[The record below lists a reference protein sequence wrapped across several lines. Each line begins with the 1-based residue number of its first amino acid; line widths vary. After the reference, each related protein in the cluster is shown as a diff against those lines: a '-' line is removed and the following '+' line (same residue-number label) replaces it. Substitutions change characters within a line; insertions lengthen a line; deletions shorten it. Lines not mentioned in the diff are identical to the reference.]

1 MRGDPMTKALLHHEK
16 IPTSIK
22 GAVAYRI
29 RHASHDVQGKPTES
43 TGLVIA
49 PEAPGEGR
57 RVMSWAHGTTGSGD
71 AACPSAQPDPARELT
86 LYFAPGSTTQIDYGV
101 PGLQKFVD
109 DGWVVVAT
117 DHQGLGTPGVHQY
130 TVNRTNGIDAVTIVH
145 AARELPVGAGDRFGV
160 IGWSEGGGAAAAA
173 VELDP
178 SDYGDCTIV
187 GAAAMSP
194 GVAIVAVKQPG
205 IGTALGSGAPLP
217 PDGHLFMI
225 LAGTVAAYP
234 ETLSLD
240 DVFTP
245 VGRRVWDAGWNT
257 QPTHHFSDTLARAFK
272 HEGPVMH
279 FDTSKLDAW
288 MKAFTESSATLRT
301 PIAPV
306 LVLRDAQLDDGPC
319 PTPWQLGYIEA
330 VKALGGDITETVYPA
345 CDHFALPSHSI
356 DHAREWLASKF

>member
-1 MRGDPMTKALLHHEK
+1 MAKVLLHHEK
-16 IPTSIK
+16 IATSIT

-29 RHASHDVQGKPTES
+29 RYASHDVRGRSTES

-49 PEAPGEGR
+49 PESPGEGR
-57 RVMSWAHGTTGSGD
+57 RVMSWAHGTTGIGD
-71 AACPSAQPDPARELT
+71 ASCPSAQPDPARELT
-86 LYFAPGSTTQIDYGV
+86 LYFEPGSTTQIDYGV
-101 PGLQKFVD
+101 PGLQGFID
-109 DGWVVVAT
+109 EDWVVVAT

-130 TVNRTNGIDAVTIVH
+130 TVNRTNAIDAVAIVH
-145 AARELPVGAGDRFGV
+145 AARELPVGAGERFGM
-160 IGWSEGGGAAAAA
+160 IGWSQGGGTAAAA

-178 SDYGDCTIV
+178 ADYHDCTVV

-194 GVAIVAVKQPG
+194 GVPIIALQQPG
-205 IGTALGSGAPLP
+205 LGSALGSGTPIP
-217 PDGHLFMI
+217 PDGHLFM
-225 LAGTVAAYP
+225 LLGAMVAAHP

-257 QPTHHFSDTLARAFK
+257 QPGHHFADTLGRAFT
-272 HEGPVMH
+272 HEGPVMK
-279 FDTSKLDAW
+279 FDSSKLDVW
-288 MKAFTESSATLRT
+288 MAAFKESSATLRT

-306 LVLRDAQLDDGPC
+306 LVLRDSQVDDGPC
-319 PTPWQLGYIEA
+319 PTSWQLGYIEA
-330 VKALGGDITETVYPA
+330 IKALGGDITETVYPA

>member
-1 MRGDPMTKALLHHEK
+1 MSKVLLHHER
-16 IPTSIK
+16 IETSIA

-29 RHASHDVQGKPTES
+29 RYASYDVQSKPTES

-57 RVMSWAHGTTGSGD
+57 RIMSWAHGTTGIGD
-71 AACPSAQPDPARELT
+71 ASCPSAQPDPACELT

-101 PGLQKFVD
+101 PGLQGFID

-130 TVNRTNGIDAVTIVH
+130 TVNRTNAIDAVAIVH
-145 AARELPVGAGDRFGV
+145 AARELPVGAGERFGV
-160 IGWSEGGGAAAAA
+160 IGWSQGGGTAAAAA
-173 VELDP
+173 ELDP
-178 SDYGDCTIV
+178 SDYGDCAIV
-187 GAAAMSP
+187 GVAAMSP
-194 GVAIVAVKQPG
+194 GVPAVALKQPG
-205 IGTALGSGAPLP
+205 LGSALGSGAALP
-217 PDGHLFMI
+217 PDAHLFMMF
-225 LAGTVAAYP
+225 AAMVAAYP

-240 DVFTP
+240 DVFTD

-257 QPTHHFSDTLARAFK
+257 QPGHHLADTLARASK
-272 HEGPVMH
+272 HEGPVMKL
-279 FDTSKLDAW
+279 DTSKVDIW
-288 MKAFTESSATLRT
+288 MKAFTECSATLRT

-306 LVLRDAQLDDGPC
+306 LVLRDAQFDDGPC
-319 PTPWQLGYIEA
+319 PTSWQLGYIEA

-356 DHAREWLASKF
+356 DHAREWLASKFDA